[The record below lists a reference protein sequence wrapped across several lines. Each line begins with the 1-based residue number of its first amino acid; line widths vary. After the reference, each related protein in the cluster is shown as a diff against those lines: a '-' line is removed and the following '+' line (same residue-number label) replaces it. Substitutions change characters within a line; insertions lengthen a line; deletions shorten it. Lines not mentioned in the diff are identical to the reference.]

1 MKKKILFWI
10 TNDFTEF
17 CIAHNLQ
24 NNSNYE
30 LYAIID
36 VPYNTQ
42 KFFEK
47 QTLENLKKFGSFM
60 IILKK
65 TLFQILNI

>member
-47 QTLENLKKFGSFM
+47 QTLVKFEKVWFS
-60 IILKK
+60 
-65 TLFQILNI
+65 NNWCAYWSSYH